1 MLEKMISYK
10 YIPWGN
16 YIIMESEWLLLQ
28 DSCFFCDQI
37 LSSVVRPARA
47 VGGGIL
53 QSING
58 GYRPFGSIRH
68 LSQQVVQPKENAA
81 ISIVPA
87 PLTVLSEE
95 EEMMKEAGNSRY
107 YH

>member
-1 MLEKMISYK
+1 
-10 YIPWGN
+10 
-16 YIIMESEWLLLQ
+16 MESEWLLLQ

>member
-1 MLEKMISYK
+1 M
-10 YIPWGN
+10 
-16 YIIMESEWLLLQ
+16 
-28 DSCFFCDQI
+28 
-37 LSSVVRPARA
+37 RPARA

-68 LSQQVVQPKENAA
+68 LSQQVAQPKENAA
-81 ISIVPA
+81 INIVPG
-87 PLTVLSEE
+87 PLTALSEE
-95 EEMMKEAGNSRY
+95 EEMMKEAGSARY